1 MATGS
6 SPAPQPAITI
16 RRATPEDLP
25 ALWPLLDAYYT
36 EWQVQQRDTP
46 DDVVHYLHAPSPLG
60 FLVAQHERT
69 LVGCVLLRSL
79 PSIPSAAECKR
90 LFVAPSFRGHRLASL
105 LMDHAES
112 LASATLDYI
121 YLDTADAF
129 TAAISLY
136 QRRGYQPCPRYNDNP
151 QATFFFRKQLRPPSA

>member
-46 DDVVHYLHAPSPLG
+46 DDIAHYLDAPSPLG
-60 FLVAQHERT
+60 FLVAEHDGT
-69 LVGCVLLRSL
+69 LVGCVLLRDL
-79 PSIPSAAECKR
+79 RSIPSAAECKR
-90 LFVAPSFRGHRLASL
+90 LFVVPSFRGHRLASQ
-105 LMDHAES
+105 LMDHAER
-112 LASATLDYI
+112 LASATLDWI

-136 QRRGYQPCPRYNDNP
+136 QRRGYQPCARYNDNP
-151 QATFFFRKQLRPPSA
+151 QATFFFRKSLRPST